1 LSFFT
6 TTVNRIIRAAVAITL
21 LGFAIGLSVLP
32 SVANAQ
38 APVTSG
44 AGLSVQG
51 VWMGYFVNDGHD
63 MYCVTPGLQLTAPQ
77 STHTVSYWPAIGAAK
92 SRNVE
97 YVLGQWGNTSDNNQA
112 AAVRLALLKIIG
124 AHLPQAKAL
133 PASVKATADNYVA
146 LAKKYH
152 GPYVTS
158 VTFGTKVLDG
168 QIGTAQVTVNSAA
181 HQPVPG
187 LTVALRAS
195 NATVPASVT
204 TAANGLAEFQY
215 VRTGTG
221 MVKIVARASSVPP
234 TSLLA
239 SQPAGGQQLL
249 LGSGLPTIE
258 TASAAYQ
265 LTPGGPTVS
274 YSCTSACNGQPPV
287 SVQFCNPAE
296 VVPTKYTVYDNKR
309 AVAVAKFDP
318 SSQPACQTVTV
329 TIDDTHVVTFSVAY
343 FVKNK
348 WSHRVALP
356 GSFTVDCPP
365 WPAVSLS
372 MTCNCVSGQLQ
383 MAISPNATHAEEII
397 YSVNGGPPQTSVG
410 QPGQPVTV
418 TVPLDRSA
426 STTVTYTG
434 AVQRSNGQW
443 IIPPLFSVTVPA
455 AGPATIM

>member
-6 TTVNRIIRAAVAITL
+6 TKVNRIIRATVVIPL

-32 SVANAQ
+32 GAANAQ

-44 AGLSVQG
+44 AGLSAQG
-51 VWMGYFVNDGHD
+51 EWMGYYVNDGHD

-77 STHTVSYWPAIGAAK
+77 NTHTVSFWPTIGVVK
-92 SRNVE
+92 SKKVE

-124 AHLPQAKAL
+124 DHLSQAKAL
-133 PASVKATADNYVA
+133 PASVKATADSYVA

-158 VTFGTKVLDG
+158 VSFGTKVLDG
-168 QIGTAQVTVNSAA
+168 QIGTAQVTVDSAA

-187 LTVALRAS
+187 MQVALRAS

-204 TAANGLAEFQY
+204 TDANGLGAFQY
-215 VRTGTG
+215 TRTGTG
-221 MVKIVARASSVPP
+221 TVKIIAQATNVPP

-239 SQPAGGQQLL
+239 SQPGGGQ
-249 LGSGLPTIE
+249 LGSGLPSKE
-258 TASAAYQ
+258 TASAGYQ
-265 LTPGGPTVS
+265 VTPGGPTTS
-274 YSCTSACNGQPPV
+274 YSCTSACDGAPPV

-296 VVPTKYTVYDNKR
+296 VVPTKYTVYDNGK

-329 TIDDTHVVTFSVAY
+329 TVQDTHVVTFSVAY

-348 WSHRVALP
+348 WSHRVSLP
-356 GSFTVDCPP
+356 GTFTVDCPP
-365 WPAVSLS
+365 WPPVSVT
-372 MTCNCVSGQLQ
+372 MTCNCATGQLQ
-383 MAISPNATHAEEII
+383 MSIAPNPTHMEEII
-397 YSVNGGPPQTSVG
+397 YSVDGGPAQTSVA
-410 QPGQPVTV
+410 QPGQAATV
-418 TVPLDRSA
+418 TVPLDRTVA
-426 STTVTYTG
+426 TTVTFTG
-434 AVQRSNGQW
+434 AVQRTNGQL
-443 IIPPLFSVTVPA
+443 IVPPSFSITIPA
-455 AGPATIM
+455 AGSAAIM